1 MEKILVLATFNPHK
15 AEEIRAILPALALEL
30 RTLAEFPG
38 AFPAE
43 EDGATLEEN
52 ARKKALSASRH
63 TGCWALADDTGLEV
77 DALGG
82 APGVRSARYAGDG
95 ASYAENNAR
104 LLAALSGVP
113 YSGRTARFACVT
125 ALSAPG
131 GETFVS
137 RGVLEGRIVEAPRGG
152 SGFGYDPL
160 FEPLGSALTLA
171 ETSGAQKNSLSHRA
185 RALLGLLPRLRDI
198 I

>member
-113 YSGRTARFACVT
+113 Y
-125 ALSAPG
+125 
-131 GETFVS
+131 
-137 RGVLEGRIVEAPRGG
+137 
-152 SGFGYDPL
+152 DPL